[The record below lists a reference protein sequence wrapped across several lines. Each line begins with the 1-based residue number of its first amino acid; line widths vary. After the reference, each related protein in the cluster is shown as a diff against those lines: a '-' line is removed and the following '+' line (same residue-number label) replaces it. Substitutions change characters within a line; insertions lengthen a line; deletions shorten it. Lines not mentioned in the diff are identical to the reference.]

1 MRNNKSLISFVLTDF
16 TDSIKVKIFAKSEE
30 EDDIM
35 SSLRLKS
42 FYMLRGFAKMD
53 TFDKEITVGSVSG
66 IKTINDFRVKRMDNA
81 PVKRVEL
88 HAHTQMSDMDSVVD
102 VKKMIRTAF
111 DWGHSAIAITDHGV
125 VQSFPE
131 AIYALNPKSF
141 TDEKERER
149 AENFKVIYGME
160 AYLVDDLKE
169 VVIGGKG
176 QSLDSSFVV
185 FDIETTGFSKNN
197 DRIIEIGAVKIVEG
211 KIVDKYSSFVNP
223 EIPIPIR

>member
-1 MRNNKSLISFVLTDF
+1 MILGSKEWT
-16 TDSIKVKIFAKSEE
+16 
-30 EDDIM
+30 
-35 SSLRLKS
+35 
-42 FYMLRGFAKMD
+42 ML
-53 TFDKEITVGSVSG
+53 S
-66 IKTINDFRVKRMDNA
+66 
-81 PVKRVEL
+81 KRVEL
-88 HAHTQMSDMDSVVD
+88 HAHTQLSDMDSVVD

-211 KIVDKYSSFVNP
+211 KIVDNYSSFVNHDIK
-223 EIPIPIR
+223 IPYKIEQLTGINDDMVIKAPTIDKVYQSFGILSRLLPSSP